1 VTTCNIP
8 PLPYRGR
15 MGPGGTDTELLR
27 KNANLLIDHGAKD
40 QSVAA
45 ELGLLVPGRKGTEG
59 IGGKLVLTPTAL
71 FFKAHAVN
79 RVRPQFGVPLGEI
92 TLLSDDSRGLSRQ
105 LRVELRSGVYG
116 RFVVWGVSGL
126 IAAIEEARAAL

>member
-1 VTTCNIP
+1 
-8 PLPYRGR
+8 

-27 KNANLLIDHGAKD
+27 KNANLLVDHGAKD

-71 FFKAHAVN
+71 FFEAHAVN
-79 RVRPQFGVPLGEI
+79 RVRPRFGFPLDEV
-92 TLLSDDSRGLSRQ
+92 TSLSDVSRGLSRQ
-105 LRVELRSGVYG
+105 LRVELRSGVHG

-126 IAAIEEARAAL
+126 IAAVEEARAAL